1 LAKICAKNAVN
12 FGAGTRDLAC
22 IQGKLNIGLAQQP
35 DQERP
40 QQMTDEPILTL
51 PADEARLLQDHYARA
66 DVVLEYGSGG
76 STLLAARL
84 GKQVF
89 SVESDAAWA
98 QSLSGHIAQNGFQ
111 SLVRLIHVDVGPVGK
126 WGKPTDKQAFGA
138 WHCYPLKVWDR
149 DDFQHPDVI
158 LVDGRLRAACL
169 VTAILRAQKPVTV
182 LFDDY
187 ANRAQYHV
195 VERILKPT
203 EIVGRMARFDVT
215 PNMDV
220 AQHLTWMI
228 GTFTQM
234 QLATL
239 PIWDLRRYLRR

>member
-1 LAKICAKNAVN
+1 
-12 FGAGTRDLAC
+12 
-22 IQGKLNIGLAQQP
+22 
-35 DQERP
+35 
-40 QQMTDEPILTL
+40 MTDEPVLTL
-51 PADEARLLQDHYARA
+51 PADEDRLLQDHYARA
-66 DVVLEYGSGG
+66 GVVLEYGSGG
-76 STLLAARL
+76 STLAAERL

-89 SVESDAAWA
+89 SIESDAAWA
-98 QSLSGHIAQNGFQ
+98 QRLSGHIVQNGFQ
-111 SLVRLIHVDVGPVGK
+111 PLVRLIHVDIGPVGR
-126 WGKPTDKQAFGA
+126 WGKPVDKQALGA
-138 WHCYPLKVWDR
+138 WHHYPLQVWDR

-187 ANRAQYHV
+187 AKRTQYHV
-195 VERILKPT
+195 VERILQPA
-203 EIVGRMARFDVT
+203 EIVGRMARFEVT

-220 AQHLTWMI
+220 SAHLTWMI

-239 PIWDLRRYLRR
+239 PLWDLRRYVRR